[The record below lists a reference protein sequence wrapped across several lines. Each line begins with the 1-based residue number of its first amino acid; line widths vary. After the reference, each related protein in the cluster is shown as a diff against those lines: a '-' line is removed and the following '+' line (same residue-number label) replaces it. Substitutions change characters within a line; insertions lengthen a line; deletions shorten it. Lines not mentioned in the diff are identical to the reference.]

1 MKKNYANILSGGK
14 LKAFPLRAG
23 QARMP
28 GLATCIQHGNGSPSQ
43 SN

>member
-1 MKKNYANILSGGK
+1 MKKTTANILSGGK
-14 LKAFPLRAG
+14 LKAFSLRAG

-28 GLATCIQHGNGSPSQ
+28 GFATCIKHNNGSPSQ

>member
-1 MKKNYANILSGGK
+1 MRKTTANILSGGK

-28 GLATCIQHGNGSPSQ
+28 GLATCIQHDDESPSQ